1 MDYPFK
7 TVPYAHQI
15 TALEKS
21 WDKENYAYFMEMG
34 TGKSKV
40 LIDNMSMLY
49 DHGKINGALILA
61 PKGVYRNWQRQEIPT
76 HLPNHI
82 EDFTVAWTPTPNKLE
97 KELLDSIL

>member
-21 WDKENYAYFMEMG
+21 WSKENYAYFMEMG

-49 DHGKINGALILA
+49 DRGEINGVLILA
-61 PKGVYRNWQRQEIPT
+61 PKGFSIKIGCNLRSPYNNNPIKDPGNKVNKIRSSIEI
-76 HLPNHI
+76 
-82 EDFTVAWTPTPNKLE
+82 
-97 KELLDSIL
+97 

>member
-7 TVPYAHQI
+7 TVPYAHQK

-21 WDKENYAYFMEMG
+21 WEKESYGLFMEMG

-49 DHGKINGALILA
+49 DQGYINGALIIA
-61 PKGVYRNWQRQEIPT
+61 PKGVYRNWEKQEIPNT
-76 HLPNHI
+76 G
-82 EDFTVAWTPTPNKLE
+82 
-97 KELLDSIL
+97 